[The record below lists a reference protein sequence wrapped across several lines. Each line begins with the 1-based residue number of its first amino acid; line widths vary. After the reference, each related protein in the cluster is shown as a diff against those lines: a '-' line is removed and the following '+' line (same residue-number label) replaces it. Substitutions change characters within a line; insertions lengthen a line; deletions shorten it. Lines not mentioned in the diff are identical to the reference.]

1 MQTPNGT
8 GAEHISEELIERVVQ
23 QVRKQIGGL
32 VPDSVLWEQT
42 RAALVEMRGAKVQ
55 TFVPLLAAQAV
66 LARFR
71 ESSRTWAARK
81 VAAGADTVQVLF
93 VCVHNSGRSVMA
105 ETLVNHLA
113 PARGLKVQ
121 AQSAGT
127 HPGAGVNPI
136 VAAAMQELGFDVS
149 GHRPQLLT
157 EEMVRGSDYI
167 FTMGCAVD
175 TGSCPS
181 IFLKGVED
189 WALEDP
195 HGKPLDEVRAIREQ
209 VRRRV
214 EALLVSLVSLTPPVG
229 SSVSGPA
236 R

>member
-1 MQTPNGT
+1 MSTHEPLPNG
-8 GAEHISEELIERVVQ
+8 AINEDLVDRVVHA
-23 QVRKQIGGL
+23 VRKQIGGL
-32 VPDSVLWEQT
+32 VPDSVLREQT
-42 RAALVEMRGAKVQ
+42 REVLFELRGAKVQ

-66 LARFR
+66 LNRFR
-71 ESSRTWAARK
+71 ESSRAWSARK
-81 VAAGADTVQVLF
+81 VAAGVDTVQVLF

-105 ETLVNHLA
+105 ETFVNHLA
-113 PARGLKVQ
+113 AGRGLKVQ

-127 HPGAGVNPI
+127 HPGPGVNPV
-136 VAAAMQELGFDVS
+136 VAEAMRELGFAVA

-157 EEMVRGSDYI
+157 EEMVRSADYI

-181 IFLKGVED
+181 IFLKDVED
-189 WALEDP
+189 WVLEDP

-214 EALLVSLVSLTPPVG
+214 EALLDRLARPVPQVE
-229 SSVSGPA
+229 S
-236 R
+236 